1 MRHRPGTSETDM
13 NKPLRVAIAGLG
25 TVGAGVVKM
34 LRTNGDL
41 IARRAGRPIEIAAI
55 SARSRSRDRGVD
67 VSGYDWEDDPVALAR
82 RDDVDLVIE
91 VIGGEDGPAKA
102 TALTALKSGKH
113 VVTANKA
120 MLARHGQMLAELAES
135 EGVALRFE
143 AAVAGGIPIVKAL
156 AEGLA
161 GNRVTRVMGVM
172 NGTCNYILTQM
183 ETTGASY
190 AAVLAEAQRLGYA
203 EADPSFDVG
212 GIDAAQK
219 LALLVSM
226 AFGTRVD
233 FDAVAIEGIERV
245 SLTDIEHAADMG
257 YRIKL
262 LGVAQMNDGG
272 LEARMQPCLVPRHS
286 PIGQLEGVT
295 NLVLVE
301 GDFVGQVICQG
312 PGAGE
317 GATASAILGDVIDV
331 ARGLVMPA
339 FGQPAN
345 TLSSANRTVEGL
357 PAAYY
362 LRFTLADAPGVLAKV
377 AAALGRAGISINRM
391 RQYEHADTEAPVL
404 IVTHRAERAALDGAL
419 AEIAALDVSR
429 AAPVAIRIEEV

>member
-1 MRHRPGTSETDM
+1 M

-25 TVGAGVVKM
+25 TVGAGVVQV
-34 LRTNGDL
+34 LRTNGEL

-120 MLARHGQMLAELAES
+120 MLARHGQMLAETAEA

-143 AAVAGGIPIVKAL
+143 AAVAGGIPIIKAL
-156 AEGLA
+156 TEGLA
-161 GNRVTRVMGVM
+161 ANRIRRVMGVM

-183 ETTGASY
+183 EATGAAY
-190 AAVLAEAQRLGYA
+190 ATVLAEAQRLGYA

-212 GIDAAQK
+212 GVDAAQK
-219 LALLVSM
+219 LSLLVAL
-226 AFGTRVD
+226 AFGTKVD
-233 FDAVAIEGIERV
+233 FSAVAIEGIERV

-262 LGVAQMNDGG
+262 LGVAQMDEDG

-286 PIGQLEGVT
+286 PIGRLEGVT

-301 GDFVGQVICQG
+301 GDFIGQVVCQG
-312 PGAGE
+312 PGAGA

-339 FGQPAN
+339 FGQPAAS
-345 TLSSANRTVEGL
+345 LAAANRAGEGL

-362 LRFTLADAPGVLAKV
+362 LRFALADAPGVLAQV

-391 RQYEHADTEAPVL
+391 RQYEHAEAEAPVL
-404 IVTHRAERAALDGAL
+404 IVTHRAERAALDRAL
-419 AEIAALDVSR
+419 AEIAALEVCR

>member
-1 MRHRPGTSETDM
+1 M
-13 NKPLRVAIAGLG
+13 NNPLRVAIAGLG
-25 TVGAGVVKM
+25 TVGAGVIRVIQE
-34 LRTNGDL
+34 NGGL
-41 IARRAGRPIEIAAI
+41 IAARAGRPVEIVAI
-55 SARSRSRDRGVD
+55 SARSRGRDRGVD
-67 VSGYDWEDDPVALAR
+67 ISAYDWEDDPVALAR

-102 TALTALKSGKH
+102 TALTALGSGKH

-120 MLARHGQMLAELAES
+120 MMARHGQMLAEKAEAA
-135 EGVALRFE
+135 GAALRFE

-156 AEGLA
+156 TEGLA
-161 GNRVTRVMGVM
+161 GNRIRRVMGVM

-183 ETTGASY
+183 EATGASY
-190 AAVLAEAQRLGYA
+190 ETVLAEAQRLGYA

-219 LALLVSM
+219 LALLVSI

-245 SLTDIEHAADMG
+245 SLADIEQAADMG

-262 LGVAQMNDGG
+262 LGVAQANADG
-272 LEARMQPCLVPRHS
+272 LEARMQPCLVPAHS

-301 GDFVGQVICQG
+301 GDFVGQIVCQG
-312 PGAGE
+312 PGAGA
-317 GATASAILGDVIDV
+317 GATASAIVGDVIDV

-339 FGQPAN
+339 FGQPAGA
-345 TLSSANRTVEGL
+345 LAAANRTAEGL

-362 LRFTLADAPGVLAKV
+362 LRFSLTDAPGVLARV
-377 AAALGRAGISINRM
+377 AAALGEAGISINRM
-391 RQYEHADTEAPVL
+391 RQYEHADAEAPVL

-419 AEIAALDVSR
+419 ARIAALDVCR
-429 AAPVAIRIEEV
+429 AAPVAIRIEDV

>member
-1 MRHRPGTSETDM
+1 M

-25 TVGAGVVKM
+25 TVGAGVVEV
-34 LRTNGDL
+34 LRTNGEL

-120 MLARHGQMLAELAES
+120 MLARHGQMLAETAEA

-143 AAVAGGIPIVKAL
+143 AAVAGGIPIIKAL
-156 AEGLA
+156 TEGLA
-161 GNRVTRVMGVM
+161 ANRIRRVMGVM

-183 ETTGASY
+183 EATGAAY
-190 AAVLAEAQRLGYA
+190 ATVLAEAQRLGYA

-212 GIDAAQK
+212 GVDAAQK
-219 LALLVSM
+219 LSLLVAL
-226 AFGTRVD
+226 AFGTKVD
-233 FDAVAIEGIERV
+233 FNAVAIEGIERV

-262 LGVAQMNDGG
+262 LGVAQMDEDG

-301 GDFVGQVICQG
+301 GDFIGQVVCQG
-312 PGAGE
+312 PGAGA

-339 FGQPAN
+339 FGQPAAS
-345 TLSSANRTVEGL
+345 LAAANRAGEGL

-362 LRFTLADAPGVLAKV
+362 LRFALTDAPGVLAQV

-391 RQYEHADTEAPVL
+391 RQYEHADAEAPVL
-404 IVTHRAERAALDGAL
+404 IVTHRAERAALDRAL
-419 AEIAALDVSR
+419 AEITALEVCR